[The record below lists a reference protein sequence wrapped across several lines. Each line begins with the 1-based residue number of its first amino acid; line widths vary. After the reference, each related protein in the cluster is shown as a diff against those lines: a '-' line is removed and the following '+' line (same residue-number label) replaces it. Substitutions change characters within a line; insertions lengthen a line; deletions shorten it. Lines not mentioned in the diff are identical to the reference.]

1 MKKCEQSVKFI
12 IPAIEGTI
20 GNLLW
25 TFERENVKM
34 KGMCA
39 FWIKRREK
47 EMFCSNCGNQ
57 LGDTDLFC
65 TKCGTPVRDR
75 EPERMIQPVYEKAE
89 KNKKK
94 NGWIVAILSSVA
106 VVVLIL
112 LFVLIKISNEK
123 VQKSFQNFRV
133 EDGSDTD
140 ESDFDDYFGGF
151 EEGEDYSF

>member
-1 MKKCEQSVKFI
+1 MDSK
-12 IPAIEGTI
+12 
-20 GNLLW
+20 L
-25 TFERENVKM
+25 
-34 KGMCA
+34 
-39 FWIKRREK
+39 RR
-47 EMFCSNCGNQ
+47 M
-57 LGDTDLFC
+57 
-65 TKCGTPVRDR
+65 
-75 EPERMIQPVYEKAE
+75 
-89 KNKKK
+89 
-94 NGWIVAILSSVA
+94 AILSSVA